1 MPRIITS
8 KERECGC
15 VKKIGILTFHKS
27 INYGSVMQA
36 FALSDLLIKRGYDV
50 DIIDYEPASY
60 STQYRIFEKKTTL
73 HNIAANIR
81 RLLVFDILWKQK
93 KGFEKFRE
101 KYLPISI
108 CKYTKSS
115 SPQEFSKYYNVVI
128 CGSDQIWNE
137 TAKDCDPIFFLPG
150 KQSYKK
156 IAYATSVNTATYN
169 EDICNDQLRKNILD
183 FDYISIREHSGA
195 EKISCFLNTDK
206 QVKVQPDPSLLQT
219 KEVFAAIASKR
230 IVENTYIFMYCAN
243 YQESTIRAAQKVSKL
258 LNKPVYTVIVSRSA
272 TQIEKL
278 KKSGINIIR
287 DKNRP
292 EDFLSFIM
300 NADLVLSDSF
310 HGTAFSI
317 IFEKKFYSVNDC
329 INGEYVN
336 DERICNILGELGI
349 PERYI
354 KEEDIQNLDFQK
366 EIDYIAV
373 TNKRLELAENAIN
386 DIAKVIED

>member
-1 MPRIITS
+1 MR

-27 INYGSVMQA
+27 VNYGSVLQA
-36 FALSDLLIKRGYDV
+36 FALSDLLSKRGYDV
-50 DIIDYEPASY
+50 EIIDYEPASY
-60 STQYRIFEKKTTL
+60 STQYRIFEENTTI

-81 RLLVFDILWKQK
+81 RLSVFDILWKQK
-93 KGFEKFRE
+93 KGFEQFRE
-101 KYLPISI
+101 KYLPMSSY
-108 CKYTKSS
+108 KFTKSS
-115 SPQEFSKYYNVVI
+115 SAQEFSKYYDVVI
-128 CGSDQIWNE
+128 CGSDQIWNV

-156 IAYATSVNTATYN
+156 IAYAASVNTATYN
-169 EDICNDQLRKNILD
+169 EDICDDQLRKNILD

-195 EKISCFLNTDK
+195 EKVSQFMNTDK

-230 IVENTYIFMYCAN
+230 IVEKPYIFMYCAN
-243 YQESTIRAAQKVSKL
+243 YQESTIRAAKKVSKL
-258 LNKPVYTVIVSRSA
+258 LNKPVYTVLVCRSA
-272 TQIEKL
+272 TQIAKL
-278 KKSGINIIR
+278 KKSGIRIIR

-300 NADLVLSDSF
+300 NSDLVLSDSF

-317 IFEKKFYSVNDC
+317 IFEKKFFSVNDY
-329 INGEYVN
+329 INGKYVD
-336 DERICNILGELGI
+336 DERICNILGEVGI

-354 KEEDIQNLDFQK
+354 KEDDIQNLDFQK
-366 EIDYIAV
+366 EIDYTVV
-373 TNKRLELAENAIN
+373 TDKRLELAKNAIK
-386 DIAKVIED
+386 DITKAIED